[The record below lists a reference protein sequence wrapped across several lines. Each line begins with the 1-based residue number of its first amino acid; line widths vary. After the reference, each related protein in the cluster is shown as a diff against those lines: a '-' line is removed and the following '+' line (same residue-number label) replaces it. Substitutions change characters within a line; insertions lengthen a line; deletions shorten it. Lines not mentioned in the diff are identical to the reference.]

1 MAAPLVLG
9 NAAKLYC
16 LQWIDRLAAQ
26 HPGLRVLDLG
36 CGRGNT
42 FEALLRERPD
52 VRYVGVEPDREAAD
66 AARRT
71 LPQAEIV
78 TGWGDAV
85 ELEPADAV
93 VSFSVLE
100 HVYRRE
106 AYIRSIARHLAPAG
120 LAFVNYDAGHFVAG
134 DARERLRTL
143 VAPVAARLGRAD
155 RYQSFVHEAD
165 FRRLAAA
172 AGLEIVEAK
181 SFNTLKPVYH
191 ALPKERR
198 AEFMEP
204 WLALELAVNELDV
217 DYRDELARVFRTRNF
232 VLRKAELA

>member
-26 HPGLRVLDLG
+26 QPGLRVLDLG
-36 CGRGNT
+36 CGYGNT
-42 FEALLRERPD
+42 FEALLRGRPEI
-52 VRYVGVEPDREAAD
+52 RYVGVEPDAGAAD
-66 AARRT
+66 TARRT
-71 LPQAEIV
+71 LPDAEIV
-78 TGWGDAV
+78 TGWGDEV
-85 ELEPADAV
+85 ELEPADVV

-100 HVYRRE
+100 HVFRRA
-106 AYIRSIARHLAPAG
+106 AYVASIARHLAPGG

-134 DARERLRTL
+134 GPRERLRTL

-155 RYQSFVHEAD
+155 RYQSFVREAE
-165 FRRLAAA
+165 FRRLVAS

-181 SFNTLKPVYH
+181 SFNTLKDVYH
-191 ALPKERR
+191 ALPLERR
-198 AEFMEP
+198 PDFMEP
-204 WLALELAVNELDV
+204 WLALELAVNELGV

-232 VLRKAELA
+232 VLRKSA